1 MRVKQ
6 VDVSVLCHATEDPE
20 KLRAALSFLT
30 GSERIAEENL
40 EGVYGEPITLMRV
53 KQEGKPAEQLFER
66 ITSDPD
72 NKKKLLDDLEL
83 RLEGWKLHVRLDKQ
97 ELVKGRISIGSG
109 DNTIKLVV
117 VAGGK
122 AEKGG
127 SKGFF
132 AASLGGNIES
142 H

>member
-6 VDVSVLCHATEDPE
+6 VEVSALCHATEDPE

-30 GSERIAEENL
+30 GNERIAEENL
-40 EGVYGEPITLMRV
+40 EGVYGEPITLMKV
-53 KQEGKPAEQLFER
+53 KQEGKPAELLFER
-66 ITSDPD
+66 IVSDPE

-83 RLEGWKLHVRLDKQ
+83 RLEGWKLHLRLDKQ
-97 ELVKGRISIGSG
+97 ELIRGRISVGSG
-109 DNTIKLVV
+109 DNTIKLVI

-132 AASLGGNIES
+132 AASLGERP
-142 H
+142 